1 LPTSEEI
8 NFIEAMGNNAIHENK
23 LCTLVTDPDPSCI
36 YYSCVKLENYH
47 KILFHFEFKKE
58 KVDQSILYY
67 LK

>member
-1 LPTSEEI
+1 
-8 NFIEAMGNNAIHENK
+8 MGNNAIHENK